1 MSYKQGPSKI
11 HFSKPSLFAGRR
23 IALSLYLIAAIIAV
37 FPLFVV
43 DVPPLVDYPNH
54 IARMYVLAT
63 QGSQD
68 LVQSNYSVSW
78 RPIPNLAMDLVV
90 PPMVGVLPIYDAG
103 RLFLALALLA
113 VLGGICAM
121 HFAAFGRIGLTPL
134 AGGLVLYN
142 LPLAW
147 GFVNFYASVGL
158 SLLVLAGWLLTQRW
172 SYFARLS
179 LFNGLTSI
187 LYLSHLFGLAAYCCA
202 VALFEIG
209 EIVRNRDLPLRFH
222 LKRVFS
228 AGCQVM
234 LPGALYLANGL
245 LWEQEVEPLNLGSWF
260 GDVTS
265 KLSALFSGLS
275 FYGGRADALPI
286 FFASIVLLLSVRNRW
301 VSVSPLLVWPLVG
314 FLVLT
319 LGAPHVFQGLFI
331 DARLGVFLACLF
343 VAALRFEMPFVPALA
358 ATAGVILLIAFKS
371 ANIATIWQAHD
382 KNYDD
387 FRSAIAVVEPGA
399 RILSVHDVPSN
410 PAPSSEPRWQMGGI
424 AFGQGL
430 SRYYTDRG
438 VITLAVIERG
448 AFVPSL
454 FTHPSAQ
461 PIQASVQNQRIDSI
475 DPAPR
480 LTVDMLMAGA
490 GNARSTRPAGV
501 ASTSQKLPYWMNWH
515 LNFDY
520 VVIFRYGA
528 SQNPLPDLLEPIVHK
543 ANFDVYRVRST
554 IDR

>member
-1 MSYKQGPSKI
+1 LSDKKGASTAYLWEL
-11 HFSKPSLFAGRR
+11 SLFAGNR
-23 IALSLYLIAAIIAV
+23 IAFCLYLIAATIAI

-68 LVQSNYSVSW
+68 IAQINYTVSW

-90 PPMVGVLPIYDAG
+90 PPMVGALPVYDAG
-103 RLFLALALLA
+103 RLFLGLALLT
-113 VLGGICAM
+113 VLGGICAL
-121 HFAAFGRIGLTPL
+121 HFAAFGRIGLTPI

-142 LPLAW
+142 LPFAW
-147 GFVNFYASVGL
+147 GFVNFYASIGL

-172 SYFARLS
+172 AIFARLS
-179 LFNGLTSI
+179 VFNGLTSI

-202 VALFEIG
+202 VAFFEIG
-209 EIVRNRDLPLRFH
+209 EVVRNRDLPLKIH
-222 LKRVFS
+222 AKRVFS
-228 AGCQVM
+228 AGCQVI

-245 LWEQEVEPLNLGSWF
+245 LWAQEVEPLKLGSWF

-275 FYGGRADALPI
+275 FYGGPADALPI
-286 FFASIVLLLSVRNRW
+286 FFASIVLLLSLRNRW

-331 DARLGVFLACLF
+331 DARLGVFLACIF
-343 VAALRFEMPFVPALA
+343 VAALRFEMPFRPALT
-358 ATAGVILLIAFKS
+358 ATAGVLLLIAFKS
-371 ANIATIWQAHD
+371 ATIATIWLAHD

-387 FRSAIAVVEPGA
+387 FRSAIAVVAPGA
-399 RILSVHDVPSN
+399 RVLSVHDIPSN
-410 PAPSSEPRWQMGGI
+410 PVPSSEPRWQMGGI
-424 AFGQGL
+424 ASGEGL
-430 SRYYTDRG
+430 SRYYADRG
-438 VITLAVIERG
+438 LITLAVIERG

-461 PIQASVQNQRIDSI
+461 PIQASAQNQRVDSV

-480 LTVDMLMAGA
+480 LTVDMLVAGA
-490 GNARSTRPAGV
+490 RKAERARPEGF
-501 ASTSQKLPYWMNWH
+501 ASAFQKMPYWMNWH

-528 SQNPLPDLLEPIVHK
+528 SQNPLPDLLEPVVHNV
-543 ANFDVYRVRST
+543 NFDVYRVRSS